1 MSKDCEQ
8 ECGFFNLLS
17 APTSEQ
23 EIKETENESVYRRFS
38 VYSTD
43 STRNVTRSH
52 ISINKP
58 RVASQSKVESGNR
71 FSVFQRHPSNYG
83 QRLWNGMLAPFLQM
97 NLTGKNKDWFLT
109 NRLIDIALDLKLLD
123 FVLFT
128 GELTLNSRCCSIS
141 YQSH

>member
-17 APTSEQ
+17 ASTSEQ

-52 ISINKP
+52 ISISNP
-58 RVASQSKVESGNR
+58 RVSSHSSQSKVESGNR
-71 FSVFQRHPSNYG
+71 FSVSQRHPSNYG

-109 NRLIDIALDLKLLD
+109 NRLTDIALD
-123 FVLFT
+123 
-128 GELTLNSRCCSIS
+128 
-141 YQSH
+141 